1 MDLSLCGQIDRCL
14 KPKSACPFRGFCFK
28 ILELSQLPHLPDRA
42 SEISQRTLLSTHE
55 LQNTGVDS
63 CVIQAIELFPNL
75 IPMSFI
81 SKTAAFMS
89 MSSLRNLV
97 SDSLAIDMGSA
108 ATIIYVRGR
117 GVVVDEPSLVA
128 VDAVSGEVI
137 AFGLE
142 AQQMYGREAR
152 DVTVMAPMLNGVVAD
167 FERTRGMLA
176 HFVRK
181 ARSGL
186 SYFSRRAL
194 MSVLSGVTQVERRA
208 LLSAAE
214 HARIG
219 RVVMIEEGLAA
230 AFGGGVKIDDQ
241 HASAVADVG
250 GGTTNVAIVAN
261 GAIVHSRAERIG
273 SSDINAAII
282 DHIRRHRGLVIGARR
297 AERLKVE
304 LGSATVPQDL
314 AKEVTINGR
323 DIITGSPGAIDVTA
337 GEIYPVAQQVVRKIA
352 EVISSSLAELSPEVA
367 GDIYDRGLIL
377 TGGGALFEGLD
388 DYLRDHIKLPV
399 EIANEPRYAIVRGL
413 EQMFDEP
420 LWLRRVVRN
429 EPHPLLDMESSSF
442 ET

>member
-1 MDLSLCGQIDRCL
+1 
-14 KPKSACPFRGFCFK
+14 
-28 ILELSQLPHLPDRA
+28 
-42 SEISQRTLLSTHE
+42 
-55 LQNTGVDS
+55 
-63 CVIQAIELFPNL
+63 
-75 IPMSFI
+75 
-81 SKTAAFMS
+81 MS

-128 VDAVSGEVI
+128 VDTVSGDVI
-137 AFGLE
+137 AIGLE

-152 DVTVMAPMLNGVVAD
+152 DVTVVAPMLNGVVAD
-167 FERTRGMLA
+167 FERTKEMLA
-176 HFVRK
+176 YFVRK

-261 GAIVHSRAERIG
+261 GAIVHARAERIG

-282 DHIRRHRGLVIGARR
+282 DHVRRHRGLIIGARR

-352 EVISSSLAELSPEVA
+352 DVITSALAELSPEVA

-429 EPHPLLDMESSSF
+429 EPHPLLDMESTSSF